1 MQEFESNI
9 SEIKK
14 LDIRVHKYLEDIGY
28 DKWTKLHSTS
38 KRYRTMT
45 TNIAESMN
53 AAIKSAREL
62 PITTL
67 LEYLRALVQEWN
79 ANNQM
84 IARATFIKL
93 SKRAEDILNDN
104 YIKSHKIKV
113 RKSNTFSV
121 CFRFDTS
128 NILKKYFKYFFP
140 IFFKTY
146 FRSTKQMMICTMSAI
161 MKKQTYCI

>member
-1 MQEFESNI
+1 
-9 SEIKK
+9 
-14 LDIRVHKYLEDIGY
+14 
-28 DKWTKLHSTS
+28 
-38 KRYRTMT
+38 MT

-53 AAIKSAREL
+53 AAINSATEL

-84 IARATFIKL
+84 IARATFTKL

-113 RKSNTFSV
+113 RKSNTFNV
-121 CFRFDTS
+121 RFRFDTC
-128 NILKKYFKYFFP
+128 NILKNILNFFLHSSKP
-140 IFFKTY
+140 ILAQQSK
-146 FRSTKQMMICTMSAI
+146 
-161 MKKQTYCI
+161 

>member
-53 AAIKSAREL
+53 AAINSAREL

-84 IARATFIKL
+84 IARATFTKL

-113 RKSNTFSV
+113 RKSKTFSV

-128 NILKKYFKYFFP
+128 NILKKYFKYFFS

-161 MKKQTYCI
+161 MKK